1 MANERRRSSLAGL
14 TSKAKP
20 VVDITLNGEHPHPA
34 GGVPSF
40 TTLDKIEGT
49 VSITASTDLSFDA
62 LHISFQGTTRTYVEK
77 IVASTAANSRSQAF
91 HNFLRLAQ
99 PLCPS
104 DLPPNRILE
113 SGKTY
118 KFPFTFVV
126 PERLLPQSCTHP
138 KDTERVLDAH
148 LALPPSLGDPM
159 VSSDGKTL
167 LNDLAP
173 DMTVVSYTIRVIL
186 LRRNPEPRGKPI
198 VIIDSV
204 KKLRIIPAS
213 DEVPPLPQ
221 SNTKGDE
228 YVMRKE
234 KDLKKSIFG
243 RKLGR
248 VTMEAAQPRSLHL
261 PCVHTDIS
269 QTRVTTVAF
278 VNLRFDPFD
287 AASKPP
293 RLGNL
298 ASKLKAATF
307 FASVPLRDF
316 PTKSNAYLYDT
327 KRGIYVDTVSLSCRN
342 IESAQWSPR
351 TELERHDSAIS
362 ISDAPP
368 ASPPSSTYYTC
379 QILVPIDL
387 PTTTKT
393 FVPSFHSCLVSRNYS
408 LDLTLSVHAH
418 SSTVSSTS
426 LHLKLPLQISAQG
439 NPDAHPTISEEEMHA
454 IAARQ
459 VDVSLIPRS
468 IAPPSPEY
476 TEVAELQTFLRSSS
490 PHSAPL
496 RTNSMPPSPDYEEHA
511 PVLRTGSMGSPL
523 ADPLPSIE
531 ASASAAPPDYTAA
544 GQGIG
549 MRASWSGDGGAS
561 WGVTGVRL
569 QSGMIVRPRTVV
581 GSASGPREARRREQY
596 RFNIPR

>member
-1 MANERRRSSLAGL
+1 MASDRRRSSLAGL
-14 TSKAKP
+14 TSKTKP
-20 VVDITLNGEHPHPA
+20 LVDIVLNGERAA

-40 TTLDKIEGT
+40 TTLDKIEGN
-49 VSITASTDLSFDA
+49 VSITAPADIPFDA
-62 LHISFQGTTRTYVEK
+62 LHISFQGSMRTYVEK
-77 IVASTAANSRSQAF
+77 VVTSTTASSRSQAS
-91 HNFLRLAQ
+91 HNFLRLVQ

-104 DLPPNRILE
+104 DLPPNHILQ

-118 KFPFTFVV
+118 RFPFTFVV
-126 PERLLPQSCTHP
+126 PDRLLPQACTHV
-138 KDTERVLDAH
+138 KNTERVLDAH

-159 VSSDGKTL
+159 VSRDGKTL

-173 DMTVVSYTIRVIL
+173 DMTVISYAIRVIL
-186 LRRNPEPRGKPI
+186 LRRNPEPRGKP
-198 VIIDSV
+198 VIIVDSV

-213 DEVPPLPQ
+213 NEAPPLPH

-234 KDLKKSIFG
+234 KDLKKSFFG

-248 VTMEAAQPRSLHL
+248 ITMEAAQPRSLHL
-261 PCVHTDIS
+261 PCVRTDSS

-278 VNLRFDPFD
+278 INLRFDPFD
-287 AASKPP
+287 ASSKPP
-293 RLGNL
+293 RLDSL

-316 PTKSNAYLYDT
+316 PTKANAYVYDT
-327 KRGIYVDTVSLSCRN
+327 QRGVYVDTITLSCRN
-342 IESAQWSPR
+342 IESAQWTPH
-351 TELERHDSAIS
+351 TVLERHDSAIS
-362 ISDAPP
+362 ISDSLP
-368 ASPPSSTYYTC
+368 ASPSSPTYYTC

-387 PTTTKT
+387 PTTSKT
-393 FVPSFHSCLVSRNYS
+393 FVPSFHSCLVSRIYS
-408 LDLTLSVHAH
+408 LDLTLSVHSP

-426 LHLKLPLQISAQG
+426 LHLKLPLQVSAEG

-459 VDVSLIPRS
+459 VNAELVPRS

-490 PHSAPL
+490 PALAAL
-496 RTNSMPPSPDYEEHA
+496 RTNSMPPSPQYEEHA

-523 ADPLPSIE
+523 VDPLPSIE
-531 ASASAAPPDYTAA
+531 EDASAAPPDYNAA
-544 GQGIG
+544 GLGTGIG
-549 MRASWSGDGGAS
+549 APWGGEGGVRAT

-569 QSGMIVRPRTVV
+569 QGGLVVRPRSVV
-581 GSASGPREARRREQY
+581 RSGSEHY
-596 RFNIPR
+596 RIPL

>member
-1 MANERRRSSLAGL
+1 MANDRRRSSLAGL
-14 TSKAKP
+14 TSKTKP
-20 VVDITLNGEHPHPA
+20 VVDITLNGEHAA

-40 TTLDKIEGT
+40 TTLDKIEGA
-49 VSITASTDLSFDA
+49 VSITAPTDLPFDA
-62 LHISFQGTTRTYVEK
+62 LHISFQGSTRTYVEK
-77 IVASTAANSRSQAF
+77 IVASTAANSRSEAF
-91 HNFLRLAQ
+91 HNFLRLVQ

-104 DLPPNRILE
+104 DLPPNHILQ

-118 KFPFTFVV
+118 KIPFTFVV
-126 PERLLPQSCTHP
+126 PERLLPQTCTHA

-159 VSSDGKTL
+159 VSRDGKTL

-173 DMTVVSYTIRVIL
+173 DMTVISYAIRVIL
-186 LRRNPEPRGKPI
+186 LRRNPEPRGKP
-198 VIIDSV
+198 VIIVDSV

-213 DEVPPLPQ
+213 DEAPPIPQ

-248 VTMEAAQPRSLHL
+248 ITMEAAQPRSLHL
-261 PCVHTDIS
+261 PCVHTDLS

-278 VNLRFDPFD
+278 INLRFDPFD
-287 AASKPP
+287 ASSKPP

-298 ASKLKAATF
+298 ASKLKAATC
-307 FASVPLRDF
+307 FASVPMRDF

-327 KRGIYVDTVSLSCRN
+327 QRGIYVDTIPLSCRN
-342 IESAQWSPR
+342 IESAQWTPH
-351 TELERHDSAIS
+351 TVLERHDSAIS
-362 ISDAPP
+362 ISDPPP
-368 ASPPSSTYYTC
+368 ASSTSPMYYTC
-379 QILVPIDL
+379 QVLVPIDL
-387 PTTTKT
+387 PTISKT
-393 FVPSFHSCLVSRNYS
+393 FVPSFHSCLVSRIYS
-408 LDLTLSVHAH
+408 LDLTLSVHPP

-426 LHLKLPLQISAQG
+426 LHLKLPLQISVEG

-459 VDVSLIPRS
+459 VNEALIPRS

-490 PHSAPL
+490 PARPPL

-523 ADPLPSIE
+523 AEPLSSIE
-531 ASASAAPPDYTAA
+531 ASSSVAPPDYSAA
-544 GQGIG
+544 GLGTGI
-549 MRASWSGDGGAS
+549 RASWGGERGVRAT

-569 QSGMIVRPRTVV
+569 QGGLIVRPRTVV
-581 GSASGPREARRREQY
+581 GSGSGLGEGRPRELPGY
-596 RFNIPR
+596 HVPL